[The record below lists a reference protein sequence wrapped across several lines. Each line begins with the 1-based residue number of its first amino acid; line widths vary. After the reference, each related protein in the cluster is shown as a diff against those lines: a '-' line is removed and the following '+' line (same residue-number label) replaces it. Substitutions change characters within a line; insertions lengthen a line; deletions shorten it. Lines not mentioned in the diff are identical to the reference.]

1 MSSPYNF
8 HFSQPKSEVRKIED
22 FSHLQM
28 KNSAISHLK
37 SNQSKS
43 KKKQKLFDSGRT
55 RTYNLLLRRQAPYPL
70 GHRALHLLKSLLSRQ
85 RFQLKIRFLYELNY
99 CLLGQNCFWALV
111 SKVIQAEIMNV
122 KLISKMSIQ
131 TSSSNSFPN

>member
-8 HFSQPKSEVRKIED
+8 LLSQPKLEVRKIED

-43 KKKQKLFDSGRT
+43 TKKQKIFDSGRT

-70 GHRALHLLKSLLSRQ
+70 GHRALKSQPRG
-85 RFQLKIRFLYELNY
+85 F
-99 CLLGQNCFWALV
+99 
-111 SKVIQAEIMNV
+111 
-122 KLISKMSIQ
+122 
-131 TSSSNSFPN
+131 